1 MKPHKLLNSNAVI
14 ALTVVLGTTS
24 LLPSCALKRLAD
36 RESTEASAANAA
48 ALEEALAI
56 LDEATQPLWDQLL
69 QVARD
74 FEEGA
79 SNPALKSPVQIPQQP
94 WQMTARPWR
103 SLTHIG
109 GLAKWP
115 PCDSH
120 RQIPFGAQAALIST
134 TIT

>member
-56 LDEATQPLWDQLL
+56 LDEAIEETAPASEINSIPLDVPCEHRL
-69 QVARD
+69 Q
-74 FEEGA
+74 
-79 SNPALKSPVQIPQQP
+79 
-94 WQMTARPWR
+94 
-103 SLTHIG
+103 
-109 GLAKWP
+109 
-115 PCDSH
+115 
-120 RQIPFGAQAALIST
+120 
-134 TIT
+134 